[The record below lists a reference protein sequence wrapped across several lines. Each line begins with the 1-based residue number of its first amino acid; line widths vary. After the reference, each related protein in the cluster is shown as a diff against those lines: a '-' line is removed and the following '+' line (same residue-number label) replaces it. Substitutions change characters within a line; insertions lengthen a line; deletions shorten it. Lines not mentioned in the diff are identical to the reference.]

1 MIPESIKKA
10 YGFDASFQIHPLGS
24 GHIHKTYLVTGSSQ
38 QYVLQRINHF
48 VFKQP
53 DVITQNI
60 KRADAFLKQ
69 HHPEYL
75 FLSIVQSKDGKDL
88 VYDPEGW
95 PWRLF
100 PFIERTLTVD
110 AISSPEEAY
119 EAARGF
125 ARLTRNLDG
134 CNMNEFA
141 PTIER
146 FHDLGWRYEQFESAL
161 STATSDRLKQAEHAI
176 KISKEFSFLA
186 DEYKAL
192 TSTGKLKLRLT
203 HNDTKINNIL
213 FDSQTRKAV
222 CVIDLDTLMP
232 GYFIYD
238 LGDMIRTFVSPV
250 SEEENDLS
258 RIEVRRE
265 VYESL
270 LRGYMIEMNDVLT
283 EDEKSAV
290 SFSGLMMTYIMALRF
305 LTDFLN
311 GDVYYITSYAGQNL
325 NRSRNQLRLLEL
337 LRAFQKNEAQ

>member
-1 MIPESIKKA
+1 MIPECIAKA
-10 YGFDASFQIHPLGS
+10 YGFDNSYQIQPLGS
-24 GHIHKTYLVTGSSQ
+24 GHIHKTFLVTGLTE

-53 DVITQNI
+53 AVITQNI
-60 KRADAFLKQ
+60 KRADAYLKQ

-75 FLSIVQSKDGKDL
+75 FLSIIQSNDGKDL
-88 VYDPEGW
+88 VYDEEGW

-100 PFIERTLTVD
+100 PFIEGTLTID
-110 AISSPEEAY
+110 AINTPDEAY

-125 ARLTRNLDG
+125 ALLTHNLDG
-134 CNMNEFA
+134 CDMVEFA
-141 PTIER
+141 PTIEK
-146 FHDLGWRYEQFESAL
+146 FHDLGWRYQQFESAL
-161 STATSDRLKQAEHAI
+161 ASASSDRVKQAHDAI
-176 KISKEFSFLA
+176 ENAKRFSFLT
-186 DEYKAL
+186 DEYRAL

-250 SEEENDLS
+250 SEEETDLS
-258 RIEVRRE
+258 RIEVREE
-265 VYESL
+265 VYEAL
-270 LRGYMIEMNDVLT
+270 IQGYMSEMNDVLT
-283 EDEKSAV
+283 EEEKIAV

-311 GDVYYITSYAGQNL
+311 GDVYYITTYAGQNL

-337 LRAFQKNEAQ
+337 LYAFQKK